1 MKKNNQIDLSNE
13 NLDWPNLAYYREKNK
28 ILNNSEEN
36 KKQIV
41 FMGDSIT
48 EGWSNFYPELFR
60 RNNFINR
67 GISGQTTPQMLI
79 RFKPDVVDL
88 SPLAVVIN
96 GGTNDIAGNT
106 GPSTIKMI
114 ADNIFSMAEIGLK
127 NNITVFLSSVLP
139 VYEYT
144 WNLSIENPSKIILK
158 LNEKINGYAKNNN
171 IAYIDYYSSMV
182 DDKGGLKKEF
192 SDDGVHPNKDGYNIM
207 SKIVSSAIDTL
218 NRM

>member
-1 MKKNNQIDLSNE
+1 
-13 NLDWPNLAYYREKNK
+13 
-28 ILNNSEEN
+28 
-36 KKQIV
+36 
-41 FMGDSIT
+41 
-48 EGWSNFYPELFR
+48 
-60 RNNFINR
+60 
-67 GISGQTTPQMLI
+67 MLI

-114 ADNIFSMAEIGLK
+114 ADNIFSMSEIGLK

-158 LNEKINGYAKNNN
+158 AERKNQW
-171 IAYIDYYSSMV
+171 I
-182 DDKGGLKKEF
+182 
-192 SDDGVHPNKDGYNIM
+192 
-207 SKIVSSAIDTL
+207 
-218 NRM
+218 R

>member
-1 MKKNNQIDLSNE
+1 
-13 NLDWPNLAYYREKNK
+13 
-28 ILNNSEEN
+28 
-36 KKQIV
+36 
-41 FMGDSIT
+41 
-48 EGWSNFYPELFR
+48 
-60 RNNFINR
+60 
-67 GISGQTTPQMLI
+67 
-79 RFKPDVVDL
+79 
-88 SPLAVVIN
+88 
-96 GGTNDIAGNT
+96 
-106 GPSTIKMI
+106 MI
-114 ADNIFSMAEIGLK
+114 ADNIFSMSEIGLK

-171 IAYIDYYSSMV
+171 IAYIDYYSSMA

-192 SDDGVHPNKDGYNIM
+192 SDDGVHPNKDGYSIM